1 MSASAIGSMTMR
13 PALTSSRMVRSE
25 RIMPSRRLQ
34 FGPERGRSSAAEH
47 QLPKLRTRVRFSS
60 PALTKCLVTGLPGSG
75 ELVESAGDGAFMAH
89 PIGVDVDA
97 RLVDDVADGLG
108 DDHVAA
114 EGGVLVDD
122 RSARR
127 RGPDSGH

>member
-1 MSASAIGSMTMR
+1 MWRSTEDGWMAPSSSGSISIR
-13 PALTSSRMVRSE
+13 PAASSSRMVRSE
-25 RIMPSRRLQ
+25 RIMVPRRLQ
-34 FGPERGRSSAAEH
+34 LPPERGRSSAAEH

-108 DDHVAA
+108 DDHVAV
-114 EGGVLVDD
+114 EGGVL
-122 RSARR
+122 
-127 RGPDSGH
+127 